1 MNTSTDK
8 ASMEADTRSV
18 MGLGGSKQH
27 ATIRDTS
34 QGKLYD
40 EFSNNVDASEINHHT
55 EDSLFGDT
63 GHIKSNEPLHAHN
76 LQHDVQDLPTS
87 KAETLATTLITAAAA
102 VTTTITTTV
111 TAPAQSESFTSSS
124 TEVPQSVPVSAGIVS
139 GEMMSPPWM
148 TGTVIPGHA
157 AKTLSPPSSR
167 AKMSLN
173 VTKPQGPAVL
183 TGSGSVYGSPTHKG
197 GQGISGGKWP
207 GVEGNNSITESCTAQ
222 SPRINRARKTLPK
235 PSSSQV
241 LVHQFSLIKAD
252 NCIIHCCCET
262 ENQPIKQLTDKTW
275 WKIEKCAAFY
285 LDKPDSKYHSLS
297 EKIPK
302 FKSGGYHSACY
313 KRFTSVPSSAISP
326 ATSTPCN
333 IHTSSSE
340 PPLRSATSDITVSSS
355 GVFDDVCLFCNNKCI
370 KANQKKQYPNRC
382 TLDSAESYIKEL
394 AQGHGD
400 SEFSAKVVA
409 MAEKMERKEDCDNEM
424 KSDDSVAQG
433 DLAFR
438 LNHHAD
444 MTPDGKPIA
453 VHRKRKRKLGTYSF
467 GPKKKNKS
475 LRHQSL
481 LELLQGKA
489 RKRTQNMEKTQD
501 SDRLHDEESDPELT
515 DTVRSKM
522 DNKSGL
528 SKGTGHEENGTSSP
542 TSDTMDQ
549 NFGGFSEDNHLPYID
564 QVRSLDGEEK
574 YESAEEE
581 DGEESDGNSDISSES
596 SGKRKRGIGKSKLS
610 CQWLKPNSKRSKI
623 EKQKYAFRNQG
634 IAVDEQA
641 DGIGEANECT
651 DGLLRNTYLPEHNLL
666 IPAESHNNRLIPDF
680 EDGLQE
686 LPLCSCRMEAPKN
699 REISKLSSGKCM
711 ATESING
718 QLTRCILSVVKQ
730 ETMRPSSRVQLMVMC
745 EEHRTKMGSHHC
757 CPGCGF
763 FCSSGT
769 FLECQPEADI
779 SHRFHA
785 RCVSCLNGQRF
796 CPHCGDDAS
805 SAQEKNILS
814 ADTIPLSGRPSIEF
828 SRPPQARMSG
838 GMSAR
843 IRNTGEPQSPDPS
856 IAESSVPETAL
867 KNGLSISASGLL
879 ATGGKEVLEQALLTL
894 HTERPK
900 KLRFT
905 SKHLYTAARQGE
917 MQKVLLLLIE
927 GLEPNNVNENQG
939 KKTPMHA
946 AAEHGHVEVLHIL
959 IQAGGNIDP
968 PNDDLRTPLLLAAEN
983 NQLEVTKYLIKAGA
997 SLRQKDDEG
1006 ATCLHLAAKK
1016 GNLNVV
1022 QFLLST
1028 GQVNVN
1034 SQDDGGWTPI
1044 IWASEYKH
1052 LDVVKLLLSRG
1063 SDITIRDNEE
1073 NVCLHWAAFSGS
1085 VDVAEVF
1092 LNAKCDLSAVNL
1104 HGDTPLHIAARENHY
1119 ECVVL
1124 FLARGADVDVKNKEG
1139 ESPVECAALDTQLW
1153 LALRVN
1159 RKLREVSAN
1168 RLMQSERI
1176 LTRDVARGY
1185 ENIPIACVNRVDDE
1199 GLPGGYKYVAK
1210 SCETSPMNIDRN
1222 ITHLQYCNCLDDC
1235 SSSNCLCG
1243 QLSIRCWYDKDGRL
1257 LPEFNRIEPPLIF
1270 ECNHACSCTKAC
1282 RNRMVQNGIRV
1293 RLQLY
1298 KTEKMGFGVRVLH
1311 DISPGTFICEYVG
1324 EIISD
1329 AEADIRE
1336 DDSYLFDLDNKDG
1349 EVYCIDA
1356 RHYGNIS
1363 RFINHLCE
1371 PNLIPVRVFMCHQDL
1386 RFPRIAFFSSRH
1398 IATGEELGFDYGER
1412 FWDIKSR
1419 YFTCQCGSE
1428 KCKHSAEMITQRHA
1442 AATRLD
1448 DGGTVGADINFLL
1461 PPVVQTPHTAL

>member
-1 MNTSTDK
+1 EREREREREK
-8 ASMEADTRSV
+8 ERE
-18 MGLGGSKQH
+18 
-27 ATIRDTS
+27 R
-34 QGKLYD
+34 
-40 EFSNNVDASEINHHT
+40 ERE
-55 EDSLFGDT
+55 
-63 GHIKSNEPLHAHN
+63 
-76 LQHDVQDLPTS
+76 
-87 KAETLATTLITAAAA
+87 
-102 VTTTITTTV
+102 
-111 TAPAQSESFTSSS
+111 
-124 TEVPQSVPVSAGIVS
+124 
-139 GEMMSPPWM
+139 
-148 TGTVIPGHA
+148 
-157 AKTLSPPSSR
+157 R
-167 AKMSLN
+167 
-173 VTKPQGPAVL
+173 
-183 TGSGSVYGSPTHKG
+183 
-197 GQGISGGKWP
+197 
-207 GVEGNNSITESCTAQ
+207 
-222 SPRINRARKTLPK
+222 
-235 PSSSQV
+235 
-241 LVHQFSLIKAD
+241 
-252 NCIIHCCCET
+252 
-262 ENQPIKQLTDKTW
+262 
-275 WKIEKCAAFY
+275 EKCAA
-285 LDKPDSKYHSLS
+285 SIGH
-297 EKIPK
+297 KI
-302 FKSGGYHSACY
+302 
-313 KRFTSVPSSAISP
+313 RFPS
-326 ATSTPCN
+326 
-333 IHTSSSE
+333 
-340 PPLRSATSDITVSSS
+340 
-355 GVFDDVCLFCNNKCI
+355 
-370 KANQKKQYPNRC
+370 
-382 TLDSAESYIKEL
+382 
-394 AQGHGD
+394 
-400 SEFSAKVVA
+400 
-409 MAEKMERKEDCDNEM
+409 
-424 KSDDSVAQG
+424 
-433 DLAFR
+433 
-438 LNHHAD
+438 
-444 MTPDGKPIA
+444 
-453 VHRKRKRKLGTYSF
+453 
-467 GPKKKNKS
+467 
-475 LRHQSL
+475 
-481 LELLQGKA
+481 
-489 RKRTQNMEKTQD
+489 
-501 SDRLHDEESDPELT
+501 
-515 DTVRSKM
+515 
-522 DNKSGL
+522 
-528 SKGTGHEENGTSSP
+528 
-542 TSDTMDQ
+542 
-549 NFGGFSEDNHLPYID
+549 
-564 QVRSLDGEEK
+564 
-574 YESAEEE
+574 
-581 DGEESDGNSDISSES
+581 
-596 SGKRKRGIGKSKLS
+596 
-610 CQWLKPNSKRSKI
+610 
-623 EKQKYAFRNQG
+623 
-634 IAVDEQA
+634 
-641 DGIGEANECT
+641 
-651 DGLLRNTYLPEHNLL
+651 
-666 IPAESHNNRLIPDF
+666 AESHNNRLVPDL

-699 REISKLSSGKCM
+699 REITKLSNGKCM

-718 QLTRCILSVVKQ
+718 QLTRCLLSVVKQ

-769 FLECQPEADI
+769 FLECQPEANI

-796 CPHCGDDAS
+796 CPHCGDNAS
-805 SAQEKNILS
+805 SAQEKNIACADPISFSGLS
-814 ADTIPLSGRPSIEF
+814 SSEF
-828 SRPPQARMSG
+828 SRPPQA
-838 GMSAR
+838 AR
-843 IRNTGEPQSPDPS
+843 IRNTGETQPPDPS
-856 IAESSVPETAL
+856 TADSPGPETAL

-917 MQKVLLLLIE
+917 IQKVLLLLVE
-927 GLEPNNVNENQG
+927 GLEPNTVNENQG

-946 AAEHGHVEVLHIL
+946 AAERGHVEVLHIL

-983 NQLEVTKYLIKAGA
+983 NQLEVTKYLVKAGA
-997 SLRQKDDEG
+997 SVNQK
-1006 ATCLHLAAKK
+1006 
-1016 GNLNVV
+1016 
-1022 QFLLST
+1022 
-1028 GQVNVN
+1028 
-1034 SQDDGGWTPI
+1034 DDGGWTPI

-1092 LNAKCDLSAVNL
+1092 LNAKCDLLAVNL

-1124 FLARGADVDVKNKEG
+1124 FLARGADVDIKNKEG

-1176 LTRDVARGY
+1176 LTQYVIRDVLEDPCCNGFRDAFSI
-1185 ENIPIACVNRVDDE
+1185 ELHFSINI
-1199 GLPGGYKYVAK
+1199 VAQK
-1210 SCETSPMNIDRN
+1210 QRTSRHCE
-1222 ITHLQYCNCLDDC
+1222 HYCNCLDDC

-1311 DISPGTFICEYVG
+1311 DIPPGTFICEYVG

-1386 RFPRIAFFSSRH
+1386 RFPRIAFFSSKH
-1398 IATGEELGFDYGER
+1398 IASGEELGFDYGER

-1428 KCKHSAEMITQRHA
+1428 KCKHSAGMIAQRHA

-1448 DGGTVGADINFLL
+1448 DGGTVGADTSFLL